1 MRRELSRQQVSDW
14 TRIARLP
21 AAWGEA
27 LDELGASYR
36 MTRWV
41 AGPAD
46 VFLASVRERRY
57 RALVT
62 LLERGGSNADFE
74 ALARAE
80 SIIERHKRTEA
91 ARPAPRVAK
100 RGRKT

>member
-1 MRRELSRQQVSDW
+1 MRRELSRQQASDRA
-14 TRIARLP
+14 RIAKLP

-27 LDELGASYR
+27 LDALGATYR

-62 LLERGGSNADFE
+62 LLETGGSNADFE
-74 ALARAE
+74 RLVRAE
-80 SIIERHKRTEA
+80 SIIEPHKRTEA
-91 ARPAPRVAK
+91 VRPAPRVAK
-100 RGRKT
+100 RRR